1 MIKNYIRFRPGST
14 PDDNHSSN
22 SIISSTETA
31 KIVKDCTINTTEA
44 VMLILETEIAIV
56 ANF

>member
-1 MIKNYIRFRPGST
+1 MYDSVLDQPLTMYQN
-14 PDDNHSSN
+14 NHSSN